1 MIGNHDRQESDEQM
15 QLGIRAIQTARVR
28 YRDLPD
34 QLPAPLSGSMLD
46 LERAYTAR
54 EPLDTLVMA
63 HRARASENLDRV
75 FEMMMI
81 KEDEGKLLAYPF
93 SLYSLIRTAV
103 EAAATAV
110 WLLKSSKKADRVL
123 RALQLA
129 YRNSQEAMRFA
140 ELIKGKAGAGP
151 ARQGAAKTIDRLN
164 QLKDTVGPLRQVEL
178 GPPPKYTAILT
189 AVSPKSRDSSRAG
202 YEISSP
208 LVVWKVSSAFLH
220 GSEQVVRALS
230 DVRQMGRFTDG
241 VASFEITPS
250 IQMLAVSLG
259 TCVDLIAQLDER
271 YTYLATHDYAGRSV
285 SS

>member
-1 MIGNHDRQESDEQM
+1 MIGAHDRQESDEQM
-15 QLGIRAIQTARVR
+15 QPAIRAIQNARVR
-28 YRDLPD
+28 YRDLAD
-34 QLPAPLSGSMLD
+34 QLPSPLPGSMLD
-46 LERAYTAR
+46 VERAHTAR

-75 FEMMMI
+75 FEMMI
-81 KEDEGKLLAYPF
+81 DEDNERLLAYPF

-103 EAAATAV
+103 EAAATSM
-110 WLLKSSKKADRVL
+110 WLIKSSKKSDRVL

-129 YRNSQEAMRFA
+129 YRNSQEALRFA
-140 ELIKGKAGAGP
+140 ELVKGKGGAAP

-178 GPPPKYTAILT
+178 GPPPRYTAILT
-189 AVSPKSRDSSRAG
+189 AVSPKGGGTNRAG

-220 GSEQVVRALS
+220 GSEQVMRALS
-230 DVRQMGRFTDG
+230 DIRQMDEFADG

-250 IQMLAVSLG
+250 IQMLAVSIR
-259 TCVDLIAQLDER
+259 TCVELVAQLDER
-271 YTYLATHDYAGRSV
+271 YIYLATHDYAGRSV
-285 SS
+285 PN